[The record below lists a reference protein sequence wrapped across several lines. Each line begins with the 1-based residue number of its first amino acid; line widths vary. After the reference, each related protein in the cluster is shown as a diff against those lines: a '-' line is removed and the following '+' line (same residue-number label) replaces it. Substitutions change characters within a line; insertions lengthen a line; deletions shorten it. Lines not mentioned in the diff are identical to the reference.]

1 MYIRGSFTSKNVNNS
16 NRYLCQGNR
25 EGTARETE
33 GKPEEWAS
41 LEPRRK
47 DVLRSRDW
55 SVVLKII
62 EQGRQSKKFSV
73 RTVRHQTS

>member
-33 GKPEEWAS
+33 GKPEE
-41 LEPRRK
+41 
-47 DVLRSRDW
+47 
-55 SVVLKII
+55 
-62 EQGRQSKKFSV
+62 
-73 RTVRHQTS
+73 